1 MRFHKWYFLI
11 VYLNKNQPKR
21 LDYKNSFLKL
31 AYFDNLSRN
40 VLLSSLLFTFVA
52 CSFCTTSSV
61 HVIEYA
67 VVTSYFLFAIA
78 LMAFGRLVWLTSCSS
93 FALFLFFV
101 LWLSSSPCISGTS
114 FVSLLFMLCS
124 EFHVV
129 SLFEIVFHKLWEI
142 NFFSS

>member
-1 MRFHKWYFLI
+1 MRFHTWYILI

-31 AYFDNLSRN
+31 AYFDNLSRI

-67 VVTSYFLFAIA
+67 VVTTYFLFAIA

-101 LWLSSSPCISGTS
+101 FI
-114 FVSLLFMLCS
+114 FVSLLYIFYFICLSFKCVKNRNRKVCY
-124 EFHVV
+124 H
-129 SLFEIVFHKLWEI
+129 SLNAIIYL
-142 NFFSS
+142 